1 MRTTLTIEDQLA
13 AELKELAHHSGKSFK
28 QIVNEALDA
37 GLQGLKHPKGRPY
50 HLQPATMGPARP
62 GPESTWTKPFKW
74 PRRWKMRPSP
84 TSSSSANDPRGRQL
98 AALCSQSGSPTTP
111 HRAHLAMKGWDFPGW
126 FCWRF
131 CETSWIKPE
140 PAAT

>member
-62 GPESTWTKPFKW
+62 GIDLDK
-74 PRRWKMRPSP
+74 
-84 TSSSSANDPRGRQL
+84 ALQL
-98 AALCSQSGSPTTP
+98 ATEMEDAAI
-111 HRAHLAMKGWDFPGW
+111 AHELEQRK
-126 FCWRF
+126 
-131 CETSWIKPE
+131 
-140 PAAT
+140 